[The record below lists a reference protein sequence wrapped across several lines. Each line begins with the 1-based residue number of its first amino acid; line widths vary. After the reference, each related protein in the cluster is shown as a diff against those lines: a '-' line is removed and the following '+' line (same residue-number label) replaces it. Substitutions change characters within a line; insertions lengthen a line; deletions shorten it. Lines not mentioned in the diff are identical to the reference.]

1 MKSSIALN
9 IKRVLRVKYSLLY
22 PVGVILVSWQQN
34 SLSFSLSIPTLHWLW
49 RSPTSCPP
57 CRNCQPTSSFLERTT
72 GNFLKR
78 KRNLYV
84 ETQIKCQEIFRIEG
98 RERPGPSS
106 RPLLVLLTYVLET
119 ALDAGVLALPDIW
132 NVVRDCCMIRT
143 IHLHSLDFSINWRY
157 LIQFPNYFF
166 ISSRLN

>member
-1 MKSSIALN
+1 MKLSIALN
-9 IKRVLRVKYSLLY
+9 IKRVLRAI
-22 PVGVILVSWQQN
+22 PVDIFITLSSWCHPRILTAKL
-34 SLSFSLSIPTLHWLW
+34 SLSLSRSRHCTDCGGHPLHVLHAY
-49 RSPTSCPP
+49 RP
-57 CRNCQPTSSFLERTT
+57 TT
-72 GNFLKR
+72 GNFLRR

-84 ETQIKCQEIFRIEG
+84 ETQHKCQEIFRTEG

-106 RPLLVLLTYVLET
+106 RPLLVLLTCVLET
-119 ALDAGVLALPDIW
+119 VLDAGVLALPDIW